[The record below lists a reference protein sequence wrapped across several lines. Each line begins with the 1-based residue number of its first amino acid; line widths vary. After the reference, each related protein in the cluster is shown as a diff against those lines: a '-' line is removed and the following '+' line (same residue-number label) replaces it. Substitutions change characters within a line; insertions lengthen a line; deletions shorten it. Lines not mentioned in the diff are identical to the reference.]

1 MKLTIN
7 IPAKFVKL
15 VNESFKEVAGRDM
28 TEKQLLKYFE
38 QDIREMYLNDDFA
51 YQVEDAMDAYL
62 AAKIKRYDNR

>member
-15 VNESFKEVAGRDM
+15 VNESFKEVVGRDM

-62 AAKIKRYDNR
+62 AAWAAKIKR

>member
-28 TEKQLLKYFE
+28 TEKQLIKYFQ
-38 QDIREMYLNDDFA
+38 QDIKEMYFNDDFA
-51 YQVEDAMDAYL
+51 YQLEDAMDAYL
-62 AAKIKRYDNR
+62 SVKYKL

>member
-62 AAKIKRYDNR
+62 AAKIKR